1 MNKMGNIICILER
14 CVSNYKSNRCDKFKD
29 IAKTFNEAM
38 EEVKSEVVSIE
49 DILATFTGIILL
61 NSTISYED
69 VKDLTIDELKTYRS
83 DVNELYKIIN
93 DIMTDGLKTIDDLI
107 VKKRL
112 EKKPKNI
119 NDMSKEELIAYIKK
133 IGISNKIID

>member
-1 MNKMGNIICILER
+1 MNEMADIVCILER
-14 CVSNYKSNRCDKFKD
+14 CVSNCKSNRSNKFKD

-38 EEVKSEVVSIE
+38 KEVKSEVVSIE
-49 DILATFTGIILL
+49 DVLAAFAGMILL

-69 VKDLTIDELKTYRS
+69 VKDLTVDELRTYRS
-83 DVNELYKIIN
+83 DVNELYKIVNEVI
-93 DIMTDGLKTIDDLI
+93 TDNLKVIDYLI

-133 IGISNKIID
+133 AGISNETVD

>member
-1 MNKMGNIICILER
+1 MCDIVCILER
-14 CVSNYKSNRCDKFKD
+14 CVSNCKSNRCNKFKD

-49 DILATFTGIILL
+49 DVLAAFAGMILL

-69 VKDLTIDELKTYRS
+69 IKDLTVDELKVYRS
-83 DVNELYKIIN
+83 DVNDLYKIVNELI
-93 DIMTDGLKTIDDLI
+93 TDNLKVIDDLI
-107 VKKRL
+107 GKKIL

-133 IGISNKIID
+133 AGISNEAID